1 MLIVIIVNMCLY
13 LSVQYM
19 LSNHTDVSYM
29 VSERGLFS
37 PRSGTIKRH
46 VSDLFLWNYYN
57 IIITGFS
64 DSFSLEEFP
73 TATTRLKKFSID

>member
-37 PRSGTIKRH
+37 PRSGTIRDTS
-46 VSDLFLWNYYN
+46 VICSSG
-57 IIITGFS
+57 III
-64 DSFSLEEFP
+64 
-73 TATTRLKKFSID
+73 I